1 MFESISRVAPFASP
15 QNLKTCHIFQ
25 VALSALCLAQ
35 SGLGQSSN
43 FSVFDQKKVA
53 VKPRIASS
61 PAEPID
67 VQPQIHFDFDD
78 PKEVR
83 DSGKAHVSVTVTGTA
98 SAPGHNGLAREF
110 SGEDSKIT
118 IDSDVSKFMVN
129 EYTVACWVQPH
140 QQGGYGLIFDL
151 NGNYGVRLRLYG
163 TSLNLNT
170 GSQWHLIESESNS
183 IKPEEWTHV
192 AATCD
197 SNVARLYVN
206 GKLIGEKEVTQ
217 KLNFGTTATIGQ
229 GNRDRNADDTDTTD
243 RKDSFLNGTIDDLRV
258 YDIALSPEQIAAL
271 AK

>member
-1 MFESISRVAPFASP
+1 MTIRYSLFI
-15 QNLKTCHIFQ
+15 
-25 VALSALCLAQ
+25 ALLLATTALGADF
-35 SGLGQSSN
+35 N
-43 FSVFDQKKVA
+43 VFTQKKA
-53 VKPRIASS
+53 VVGNGAATKTGKE
-61 PAEPID
+61 PAELAD

-83 DSGKAHVSVTVTGTA
+83 DSGKAHVHFIVTGTA
-98 SAPGHNGLAREF
+98 SAPGHSGLAREF
-110 SGEDSKIT
+110 SGENSKIT
-118 IDSDVSKFMVN
+118 IDSDLSKFMIS

-206 GKLIGEKEVTQ
+206 GKLVGEKEVTQ
-217 KLNFGTTATIGQ
+217 KLTFGATASIGQ
-229 GNRDRNADDTDTTD
+229 STHVRNADDADTAD
-243 RKDSFLNGTIDDLRV
+243 PKDSVLNGTIDDLRV
-258 YDIALSPEQIAAL
+258 YDIALTPEQIAAL